1 MKLARRSRPSTP
13 TSSSIAAPPPRP
25 TSGPSWTW
33 PGSGCR
39 LSSGSRWSLR
49 SGSSASDAH
58 PDGDSLAAPR
68 AGGTR
73 RHGGAL
79 AAHHGPAGAA
89 PPPPAPG
96 AGGGRGRGGAG
107 GGGPPPPGGPPAP
120 RAPPVVPAAVRWLLP
135 SPRFAVAVVEVQ
147 GTSRLSPAEVR
158 EAAAI
163 SPGENLFRLNSEEV
177 VARLR
182 QLGPVK
188 RAEVIRSFPN
198 RVTLVVEERVPF
210 TLAQAGRLYWLDEDG
225 VSLGPEPRAV
235 TPRLPVITGI
245 RPEETRSGGAAA
257 EDARAAVS
265 LIRSMLRTGSPLTR
279 EISEIHMS
287 GADGPVL
294 YTVDGIEV
302 RLGTTDWE
310 DRLGRLEG
318 VLTQIRSLGGA
329 RGDVG
334 LGF

>member
-1 MKLARRSRPSTP
+1 MLTRTGILSPRHAPGELGDMAERSPLITGQRVRHRLRR
-13 TSSSIAAPPPRP
+13 
-25 TSGPSWTW
+25 
-33 PGSGCR
+33 R
-39 LSSGSRWSLR
+39 LGR
-49 SGSSASDAH
+49 
-58 PDGDSLAAPR
+58 
-68 AGGTR
+68 
-73 RHGGAL
+73 AL
-79 AAHHGPAGAA
+79 AAALRLGGIILLLAGAA
-89 PPPPAPG
+89 A
-96 AGGGRGRGGAG
+96 
-107 GGGPPPPGGPPAP
+107 
-120 RAPPVVPAAVRWLLP
+120 VVAAAVQWLLT

-163 SPGENLFRLNSEEV
+163 SPGENLFRLNAEEV

-310 DRLGRLEG
+310 DRLGRLDG
-318 VLTQIRSLGGA
+318 VLTQIRSLGEPMEYVDLRF
-329 RGDVG
+329 RGQVVFKPR
-334 LGF
+334 LR

>member
-1 MKLARRSRPSTP
+1 MLTRTGILSPRHAPGELGDMAERSPLITGQRVRHRLRR
-13 TSSSIAAPPPRP
+13 
-25 TSGPSWTW
+25 
-33 PGSGCR
+33 R
-39 LSSGSRWSLR
+39 LGR
-49 SGSSASDAH
+49 
-58 PDGDSLAAPR
+58 
-68 AGGTR
+68 
-73 RHGGAL
+73 AL
-79 AAHHGPAGAA
+79 AAALRLGGIILLLAGAA
-89 PPPPAPG
+89 A
-96 AGGGRGRGGAG
+96 
-107 GGGPPPPGGPPAP
+107 
-120 RAPPVVPAAVRWLLP
+120 VVAAAVQWLLT
-135 SPRFAVAVVEVQ
+135 SPRFAVAVIEVQ

-294 YTVDGIEV
+294 YTVDGVEV
-302 RLGTTDWE
+302 RLGTADWE

-318 VLTQIRSLGGA
+318 VLAQIRSLGEPMEYVDLRF
-329 RGDVG
+329 RGQVVFKPR
-334 LGF
+334 LR

>member
-1 MKLARRSRPSTP
+1 MLTRTGILSPRHAPGELGDMAERSPLITGQRVRHRLRR
-13 TSSSIAAPPPRP
+13 
-25 TSGPSWTW
+25 
-33 PGSGCR
+33 R
-39 LSSGSRWSLR
+39 LGR
-49 SGSSASDAH
+49 
-58 PDGDSLAAPR
+58 
-68 AGGTR
+68 
-73 RHGGAL
+73 AL
-79 AAHHGPAGAA
+79 AAALRLGGIILLLAGAA
-89 PPPPAPG
+89 
-96 AGGGRGRGGAG
+96 
-107 GGGPPPPGGPPAP
+107 
-120 RAPPVVPAAVRWLLP
+120 AAVAAAVQWLLT

-265 LIRSMLRTGSPLTR
+265 LIRSMLRTGSSLTR

-310 DRLGRLEG
+310 DRLGRLDG
-318 VLTQIRSLGGA
+318 VLTQIRSLGEPMEYVDLRF
-329 RGDVG
+329 RGQVVFKPR
-334 LGF
+334 LR

>member
-1 MKLARRSRPSTP
+1 MAERSPLITGQRVRHRLRRRAAR
-13 TSSSIAAPPPRP
+13 
-25 TSGPSWTW
+25 
-33 PGSGCR
+33 
-39 LSSGSRWSLR
+39 
-49 SGSSASDAH
+49 
-58 PDGDSLAAPR
+58 
-68 AGGTR
+68 
-73 RHGGAL
+73 AL
-79 AAHHGPAGAA
+79 AAALRFGGIILLLAA
-89 PPPPAPG
+89 AL
-96 AGGGRGRGGAG
+96 
-107 GGGPPPPGGPPAP
+107 
-120 RAPPVVPAAVRWLLP
+120 AAVAAGVQWLLT

-182 QLGPVK
+182 RLGPVK

-245 RPEETRSGGAAA
+245 RPEEIRNAGESA
-257 EDARAAVS
+257 ERARGAVS

-279 EISEIHMS
+279 EISEIDMS

-294 YTVDGIEV
+294 YTVDGVEV
-302 RLGTTDWE
+302 RLGAVEWE
-310 DRLGRLEG
+310 DRLGRLDG
-318 VLTQIRSLGGA
+318 VLAQIRTLGEPVEYVDLRF
-329 RGDVG
+329 RGQVV
-334 LGF
+334 LKPRVR

>member
-1 MKLARRSRPSTP
+1 MLTRTGILSPRHAPGELGDMAERSPLITGQRVRHRLRR
-13 TSSSIAAPPPRP
+13 
-25 TSGPSWTW
+25 
-33 PGSGCR
+33 R
-39 LSSGSRWSLR
+39 LGR
-49 SGSSASDAH
+49 
-58 PDGDSLAAPR
+58 
-68 AGGTR
+68 
-73 RHGGAL
+73 AL
-79 AAHHGPAGAA
+79 AAALRLGGIILLLAGAA
-89 PPPPAPG
+89 A
-96 AGGGRGRGGAG
+96 
-107 GGGPPPPGGPPAP
+107 
-120 RAPPVVPAAVRWLLP
+120 VVAAAVQWLLT

-310 DRLGRLEG
+310 DRLGRLDG
-318 VLTQIRSLGGA
+318 GLTQIRSLGEPMEYVDLRF
-329 RGDVG
+329 RGQVVFKPR
-334 LGF
+334 LR

>member
-1 MKLARRSRPSTP
+1 MLTRTGILSPRHAPGELGDMAERSPLITGQRVRHRLRR
-13 TSSSIAAPPPRP
+13 
-25 TSGPSWTW
+25 
-33 PGSGCR
+33 R
-39 LSSGSRWSLR
+39 LGR
-49 SGSSASDAH
+49 
-58 PDGDSLAAPR
+58 
-68 AGGTR
+68 
-73 RHGGAL
+73 AL
-79 AAHHGPAGAA
+79 AAALRLGGIILLLAGAA
-89 PPPPAPG
+89 
-96 AGGGRGRGGAG
+96 
-107 GGGPPPPGGPPAP
+107 
-120 RAPPVVPAAVRWLLP
+120 AAVAAAVQWLLT

-310 DRLGRLEG
+310 DRLGRLDG
-318 VLTQIRSLGGA
+318 VLTQIRSLGEPMEYVDLRF
-329 RGDVG
+329 RGQVVFKPR
-334 LGF
+334 LR

>member
-1 MKLARRSRPSTP
+1 MLTRTGILSPRHAPGELGDMAERSPLITGQRVRHRLRR
-13 TSSSIAAPPPRP
+13 
-25 TSGPSWTW
+25 
-33 PGSGCR
+33 R
-39 LSSGSRWSLR
+39 LGR
-49 SGSSASDAH
+49 
-58 PDGDSLAAPR
+58 
-68 AGGTR
+68 
-73 RHGGAL
+73 AL
-79 AAHHGPAGAA
+79 AVALRLAGIILLLAGAA
-89 PPPPAPG
+89 A
-96 AGGGRGRGGAG
+96 
-107 GGGPPPPGGPPAP
+107 
-120 RAPPVVPAAVRWLLP
+120 VVAAAVQWLLT

-163 SPGENLFRLNSEEV
+163 SPGENLFRLNAEEV

-294 YTVDGIEV
+294 YTVDGVEV
-302 RLGTTDWE
+302 RLGTVDWE

-318 VLTQIRSLGGA
+318 VLAQIRSLGEPMEYVDLRF
-329 RGDVG
+329 RGQVVFKPR
-334 LGF
+334 LR

>member
-1 MKLARRSRPSTP
+1 MLTRTGILSPRHAPGELGDMAERSPLITGQRVRHRLRR
-13 TSSSIAAPPPRP
+13 
-25 TSGPSWTW
+25 
-33 PGSGCR
+33 R
-39 LSSGSRWSLR
+39 LGR
-49 SGSSASDAH
+49 
-58 PDGDSLAAPR
+58 
-68 AGGTR
+68 
-73 RHGGAL
+73 AL
-79 AAHHGPAGAA
+79 AAALRLGGIILLLAGAA
-89 PPPPAPG
+89 A
-96 AGGGRGRGGAG
+96 
-107 GGGPPPPGGPPAP
+107 
-120 RAPPVVPAAVRWLLP
+120 VVAAAVQWLLT

-318 VLTQIRSLGGA
+318 VLAQIRSLGEPMEYVDLRF
-329 RGDVG
+329 RGQVVFKPR
-334 LGF
+334 LR

>member
-1 MKLARRSRPSTP
+1 MLTRTGILSPRHAPGELGDMAERSPLITGQRVRHRLRRRVG
-13 TSSSIAAPPPRP
+13 R
-25 TSGPSWTW
+25 
-33 PGSGCR
+33 
-39 LSSGSRWSLR
+39 
-49 SGSSASDAH
+49 
-58 PDGDSLAAPR
+58 
-68 AGGTR
+68 
-73 RHGGAL
+73 AL
-79 AAHHGPAGAA
+79 AAALRLGRIILLLAGAA
-89 PPPPAPG
+89 
-96 AGGGRGRGGAG
+96 
-107 GGGPPPPGGPPAP
+107 
-120 RAPPVVPAAVRWLLP
+120 AAVAAAVQWLLT
-135 SPRFAVAVVEVQ
+135 SPLFAVAVVEVR

-163 SPGENLFRLNSEEV
+163 SPGENLFRLNAEEV

-279 EISEIHMS
+279 EISEIDMS
-287 GADGPVL
+287 GADGPIL
-294 YTVDGIEV
+294 YTVDGVEV
-302 RLGTTDWE
+302 RLGTADWE

-318 VLTQIRSLGGA
+318 VLAQIRSLGEPVEYVDLRF
-329 RGDVG
+329 RGQVVFKPR
-334 LGF
+334 LR

>member
-1 MKLARRSRPSTP
+1 GILSPRHAPGELGDMAERSPLITGQRVRHRLRRRVGRALPVALRVGGILLLLGST
-13 TSSSIAAPPPRP
+13 AA
-25 TSGPSWTW
+25 G
-33 PGSGCR
+33 
-39 LSSGSRWSLR
+39 
-49 SGSSASDAH
+49 
-58 PDGDSLAAPR
+58 LAA
-68 AGGTR
+68 
-73 RHGGAL
+73 
-79 AAHHGPAGAA
+79 
-89 PPPPAPG
+89 
-96 AGGGRGRGGAG
+96 
-107 GGGPPPPGGPPAP
+107 
-120 RAPPVVPAAVRWLLP
+120 AVQWLLT

-163 SPGENLFRLNSEEV
+163 SHGENLFRLNSEEV

-265 LIRSMLRTGSPLTR
+265 LIRSMLRTGSSLTR
-279 EISEIHMS
+279 EISEIDMS
-287 GADGPVL
+287 GADGPIL
-294 YTVDGIEV
+294 YTVDGVEV
-302 RLGTTDWE
+302 RLGTADWE

-318 VLTQIRSLGGA
+318 VLAQIRSLGEPMEYVDLRF
-329 RGDVG
+329 RGQVVFKPR
-334 LGF
+334 LR

>member
-1 MKLARRSRPSTP
+1 MLTRTGILSPRHAPGELGDMAERSPLITGQRVRHRLRRRVGRT
-13 TSSSIAAPPPRP
+13 
-25 TSGPSWTW
+25 
-33 PGSGCR
+33 
-39 LSSGSRWSLR
+39 
-49 SGSSASDAH
+49 
-58 PDGDSLAAPR
+58 LAA
-68 AGGTR
+68 
-73 RHGGAL
+73 AL
-79 AAHHGPAGAA
+79 RLGRIILLLAGAA
-89 PPPPAPG
+89 A
-96 AGGGRGRGGAG
+96 
-107 GGGPPPPGGPPAP
+107 
-120 RAPPVVPAAVRWLLP
+120 VVAAAVQWLLT
-135 SPRFAVAVVEVQ
+135 SPRFAVAVVEVR

-294 YTVDGIEV
+294 YTVDGVEV
-302 RLGTTDWE
+302 RLGTVDWE

-318 VLTQIRSLGGA
+318 VLAQIRSLGEPVEYVDLRF
-329 RGDVG
+329 RGQVVFKPR
-334 LGF
+334 LR

>member
-1 MKLARRSRPSTP
+1 MLTRTGILSPRHAPGELGDMAERSPLITGQRVRHRLRRRVG
-13 TSSSIAAPPPRP
+13 R
-25 TSGPSWTW
+25 
-33 PGSGCR
+33 
-39 LSSGSRWSLR
+39 
-49 SGSSASDAH
+49 
-58 PDGDSLAAPR
+58 
-68 AGGTR
+68 
-73 RHGGAL
+73 AL
-79 AAHHGPAGAA
+79 AAALRLGGIILLLAGAA
-89 PPPPAPG
+89 AVVT
-96 AGGGRGRGGAG
+96 AG
-107 GGGPPPPGGPPAP
+107 
-120 RAPPVVPAAVRWLLP
+120 VQWLLT

-279 EISEIHMS
+279 EISEIDMS

-294 YTVDGIEV
+294 YTVDGVEV

-310 DRLGRLEG
+310 DRLGRLDG
-318 VLTQIRSLGGA
+318 VLTQIRSLGEPVESVDLRF
-329 RGDVG
+329 RGQVVFKPR
-334 LGF
+334 LR

>member
-1 MKLARRSRPSTP
+1 MLTRTGILSPRHAPGELGDMAERSPLITGQRVRHRLRR
-13 TSSSIAAPPPRP
+13 
-25 TSGPSWTW
+25 
-33 PGSGCR
+33 R
-39 LSSGSRWSLR
+39 LGR
-49 SGSSASDAH
+49 
-58 PDGDSLAAPR
+58 
-68 AGGTR
+68 
-73 RHGGAL
+73 AL
-79 AAHHGPAGAA
+79 AAALRLGGIILLLAGAA
-89 PPPPAPG
+89 A
-96 AGGGRGRGGAG
+96 
-107 GGGPPPPGGPPAP
+107 
-120 RAPPVVPAAVRWLLP
+120 VVAAAVQWLLT

-265 LIRSMLRTGSPLTR
+265 MLRTGSPLTR

-310 DRLGRLEG
+310 DRLGRLDG
-318 VLTQIRSLGGA
+318 VLTQIRSLGEPMEYVDLRF
-329 RGDVG
+329 RGQGVFKPR
-334 LGF
+334 LR